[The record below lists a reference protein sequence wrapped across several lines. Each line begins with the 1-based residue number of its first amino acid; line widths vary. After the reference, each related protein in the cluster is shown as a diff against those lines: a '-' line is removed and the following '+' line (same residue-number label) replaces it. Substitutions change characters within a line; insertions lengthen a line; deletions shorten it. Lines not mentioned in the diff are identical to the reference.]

1 MKNILLIGFMGT
13 GKTTVSRQLSL
24 ITGMEEIDM
33 DAYIVKHENL
43 SISDIFDRFGEDYFR
58 DKETQYL
65 KEILRNKDVIV
76 SCGGGV
82 VVRDENV
89 EYMKGAGTIV
99 LLNAKP
105 ETIYARVKDSKE
117 RPILNGNMNIEYI
130 RQLMN
135 RRKERYLSV
144 ADIIVETDNK
154 SAMDIAKEIVKKISW
169 SIR

>member
-154 SAMDIAKEIVKKISW
+154 SAMDIAKEIVKKIS
-169 SIR
+169 